1 MLRSWLPNDSP
12 EGDPLAGRTPLRQN
26 ASTMHRFLAVFL
38 IALALSTAAC
48 KSREAAGEPAEAKP
62 PPLPVDVLVMA
73 QVPVRDTSELL
84 ATLVSRSSVAL
95 YPQVIGH
102 VSRILVK
109 PGAQVKAG
117 TPLVEVD
124 PTQQQA
130 VVDQSVA
137 TKKLKEA
144 TLRYAGEKAKRAET
158 LLAEGLMSKQDHDQ
172 AMSDRD
178 VASADLRAAEAQIQ
192 AQASQLRFFTVAA
205 PFDGVVGDVP
215 VKLGDLV
222 TTQTKVTTVDQNAAL
237 EAYVSVPVE
246 RAQDLGLT
254 SRIEI
259 LGARGAT
266 LGESPVT
273 FVADQASA
281 DTQLVL
287 VKGLF
292 VNSTKLRA
300 AQWVRARVVWSVKPG
315 LLLPTTAVMRQSGQ
329 TFAFVAE
336 RDAKGLVAKQRKV
349 TLGAI
354 DGNAYVVEGG
364 LAPGDQVI
372 LSAVQKLREGAPVA
386 PNTPKT

>member
-1 MLRSWLPNDSP
+1 MGR
-12 EGDPLAGRTPLRQN
+12 PLAVL
-26 ASTMHRFLAVFL
+26 LL
-38 IALALSTAAC
+38 ALALSAAAC
-48 KSREAAGEPAEAKP
+48 KPREAAGEPAEAKP
-62 PPLPVDVLVMA
+62 PPLPVDVLVMQ
-73 QVPVRDTSELL
+73 QVPVRDTSEFL

-95 YPQVIGH
+95 YPQVVGH

-109 PGAQVKAG
+109 PGQEVKAG
-117 TPLVEVD
+117 TPLVEID
-124 PTQQQA
+124 PSQQQA
-130 VVDQSVA
+130 MVDQSVA
-137 TKKLKEA
+137 TKRLKEA
-144 TLRYAGEKAKRAET
+144 TLRNAEEKAKRAAT
-158 LLAEGLMSKQDHDQ
+158 LFAEGLMSKQDHDQ
-172 AMSDRD
+172 ALSDRD
-178 VASADLRAAEAQIQ
+178 VAGADVKAAEAQIQ
-192 AQASQLRFFTVAA
+192 AQASQLRFFTVSA

-246 RAQDLGLT
+246 RAQDLGPT
-254 SRIEI
+254 SRIE
-259 LGARGAT
+259 LFDARGAT

-292 VNSTKLRA
+292 VNSAKLRA
-300 AQWVRARVVWSVKPG
+300 AQWARARVVWSVKPG

-336 RDAKGLVAKQRKV
+336 RGAEGPVAKQRKV

-354 DGNAYVVEGG
+354 DGNAYVVAGG

-372 LSAVQKLREGAPVA
+372 VTAVQKLREGAPVA
-386 PNTPKT
+386 PSAPKT